1 MSPSARRVLCMPQRG
16 QVRPEVEG
24 LCAEIAAR
32 GKSGGGARHG
42 VRRMRRRVHPLRLRD
57 QHGKSQGSDDAAE
70 AVYWEIVM
78 GAPNSDSAWGGR
90 TSNIQVTRDHLI
102 ANPSMFGLNVRC

>member
-1 MSPSARRVLCMPQRG
+1 MSPSARRVLRFSERG
-16 QVRPEVEG
+16 QIRPEIEG
-24 LCAEIAAR
+24 LRAETAER
-32 GKSGGGARHG
+32 GKGGRGAGHRL
-42 VRRMRRRVHPLRLRD
+42 RRMRRRLHPLRLRD
-57 QHGKSQGSDDAAE
+57 QHGQSQGSDGAAE

-90 TSNIQVTRDHLI
+90 TANIQVTRDHLI